1 MEIFK
6 DGKNKNIIGSSIFVI
21 LMCILFLNSRKTKT
35 PILTYILTSGIL
47 LYTFSQIYVHFSV
60 NNSMIEEYMFIAQ
73 IIFNSIIIMTF
84 FIENSNIENYNVD
97 DRQRGVE
104 DGKLLENNTGR
115 DRDTN
120 QLMFNLSPVKHCCGG
135 DYMRTSD
142 PILQEYCKQFSRE
155 ELINSCIARKNEYII
170 PTAEQPSSEMVDS
183 PAEQP
188 AAPDNTCKTC
198 NKKSIKHI
206 DNNWT
211 KGII

>member
-21 LMCILFLNSRKTKT
+21 LMCILLLNSRKTKT
-35 PILTYILTSGIL
+35 PFLTYILTSGIL

-73 IIFNSIIIMTF
+73 IIFNSIIIMSF
-84 FIENSNIENYNVD
+84 FIGNSNIENYGPDTDLKKGSD
-97 DRQRGVE
+97 DGALQDTPTSRCS
-104 DGKLLENNTGR
+104 
-115 DRDTN
+115 DTN
-120 QLMFNLSPVKHCCGG
+120 QFMFNLSPVKHCCGG

-155 ELINSCIARKNEYII
+155 ELINSCIARKNEYIV
-170 PTAEQPSSEMVDS
+170 PVNKEESQPVD
-183 PAEQP
+183 QG
-188 AAPDNTCKTC
+188 AAPENTCKTC

-206 DNNWT
+206 DNNGME
-211 KGII
+211 GII

>member
-21 LMCILFLNSRKTKT
+21 LMGILLLNSRKTKT

-73 IIFNSIIIMTF
+73 IIFNSIIIMSF
-84 FIENSNIENYNVD
+84 FIENSNIENYGPDHDLKKGSD
-97 DRQRGVE
+97 DGTLQ
-104 DGKLLENNTGR
+104 DTPTGR
-115 DRDTN
+115 CSDTN
-120 QLMFNLSPVKHCCGG
+120 QFMFNLSPVKHCCGG

-155 ELINSCIARKNEYII
+155 ELINSCIARKNEYIVPVNKEESQ
-170 PTAEQPSSEMVDS
+170 PT
-183 PAEQP
+183 EQP
-188 AAPDNTCKTC
+188 AAPENICKTC

-206 DNNWT
+206 DNIGME
-211 KGII
+211 GII